1 MSTTIAEGR
10 AAASPPAESPPAAAA
25 PAADG
30 KPVKWWQWI
39 IVYPALAMSLSGN
52 VPALVRQVEAWLK
65 DAPADRITQLQTQ
78 LRLLKENLPCTQEAM
93 NHASKMRNSEIAIG
107 TAVCERGDVAIVAQS
122 PDAGAYPL
130 PVIVPFDQLL
140 PRPEAKASAWNL
152 VLPIST
158 AHAQAFSLPSAQL
171 ATVIC
176 QRPPDAGGNFLR
188 RIKKPD
194 GQCVDVIT
202 NVYNGRVVSETPA
215 PCEPTC

>member
-1 MSTTIAEGR
+1 MNAVTAGT
-10 AAASPPAESPPAAAA
+10 PATVAA
-25 PAADG
+25 PAAEG
-30 KPVKWWQWI
+30 KPTKWWQWI

-52 VPALVRQVEAWLK
+52 VPAVMRQIEAWMK
-65 DAPADRITQLQTQ
+65 DAPADRITQLQNQ

-93 NHASKMRNSEIAIG
+93 NHASTMRNSNVAIG
-107 TAVCERGDVAIVAQS
+107 TAVCERGDVAIVAQN
-122 PDAGAYPL
+122 PDLGTYPV

-140 PRPEAKASAWNL
+140 PKPEGKATAWNL
-152 VLPIST
+152 LLPIST
-158 AHAQAFSLPSAQL
+158 AHAQERVWPPSQL

-194 GQCVDVIT
+194 GQCADVVT
-202 NVYNGRVVSETPA
+202 NVYSGKVVRETPA

>member
-1 MSTTIAEGR
+1 MSTTTLEGQAAER
-10 AAASPPAESPPAAAA
+10 PPAANSAAPA

-52 VPALVRQVEAWLK
+52 VPALMRQIEAWAK
-65 DAPADRITQLQTQ
+65 DAPADRIAQLQTQ

-93 NHASKMRNSEIAIG
+93 NRASKMRNSNVAIG
-107 TAVCERGDVAIVAQS
+107 TAVCERGDVAIVAQR
-122 PDAGAYPL
+122 PDLGAYPL
-130 PVIVPFDQLL
+130 PVIVPFEQLL
-140 PRPEAKASAWNL
+140 PEPEAKAIAWNRL
-152 VLPIST
+152 LPIST
-158 AHAQAFSLPSAQL
+158 AHAQAFPLAAAQL

-194 GQCVDVIT
+194 GQCVDVVT
-202 NVYNGRVVSETPA
+202 NVYSGKLVRETPA